1 MAKKQTKIKGIDLSG
16 QYTGRYLMI
25 LPEKLSPA
33 NSIKSIQRSIGLQ
46 MANSRDFAGDAFT
59 ANDIQDG
66 IILDRLGIAIINT
79 HGDEAMMKTLSKTRG
94 IGVRSGAI
102 MERERVV
109 RALESAE
116 YMKGY
121 NAAIREMKSKMGIDL
136 KQIQSDSFAVSK
148 VLSQGNTWG
157 LTKTRVV
164 IDGEFIQKYT
174 GKGIKVCVLDT
185 GIDLN
190 HPDFKNR
197 AIETKSFVPNQ
208 TVQDAHG
215 HGTHCA
221 GTAVGI
227 LNPTKS
233 GLPRYS
239 VAHEANLFVG
249 KVLSNEGSGA
259 DGWILGGINWALAN
273 KCEVIS
279 MSLGGDTDTADFS
292 QVYESAANIA
302 LSKGSLIIAAA
313 GNSFPSSPAVNHPAN
328 CPSIMAVGA
337 VNDSM
342 VKASFSC
349 IGKFPPAGKVDIA
362 GPGVQIFSSVSK
374 PHKGLSGVGATEIYG
389 NLNGTS
395 MATPHVAGIAALH
408 AQQRKTRRG
417 NLLWQRLV
425 TTALPLNQT
434 VSSVGAGLV
443 QAPYTKKARR

>member
-1 MAKKQTKIKGIDLSG
+1 
-16 QYTGRYLMI
+16 
-25 LPEKLSPA
+25 
-33 NSIKSIQRSIGLQ
+33 
-46 MANSRDFAGDAFT
+46 
-59 ANDIQDG
+59 
-66 IILDRLGIAIINT
+66 
-79 HGDEAMMKTLSKTRG
+79 MMKTLSKTRG

-249 KVLSNEGSGA
+249 KVLSNAGSGA

-374 PHKGLSGVGATEIYG
+374 PHKGLSGIGATEIYG